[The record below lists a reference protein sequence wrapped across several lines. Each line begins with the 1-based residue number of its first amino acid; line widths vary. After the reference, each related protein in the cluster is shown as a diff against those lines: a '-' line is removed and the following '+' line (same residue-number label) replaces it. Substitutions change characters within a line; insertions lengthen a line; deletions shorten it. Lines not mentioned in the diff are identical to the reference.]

1 MIEGPDLPRSTE
13 MNEMKQARRRVVVTG
28 MGAISPLGASV
39 ESTWNAMMEAK
50 SGIGE
55 ITLFD
60 ASDLAS
66 RIAGE
71 ALDFDPSNYFEPR
84 DAKHLD
90 RAGQM
95 GIASATDAFADAKL
109 DRESIDPTRAGVIFS
124 SGIGGITTLEK
135 QFELMFNRGP
145 SRLSPYL
152 IPMFVPNL
160 IAGQISI
167 RLDLKGPS
175 SCVLTACAASANAVG
190 DAAELI
196 RRGAAD
202 IVLAG
207 GVEAAICRLGVG
219 GFCSMKALS
228 TRNDEPEKACRP
240 FDRNRDGFVIAEGA
254 ACLVLEERKAAL
266 SRGARI
272 YAEFLGYGLSSD
284 AHHVTAPDPGG
295 DGATRCIK
303 AALDDADVE
312 PSELGYINAHG
323 TSTPYND
330 STETVAIK
338 KALGDVAYSVPV
350 SSTKSMTGHLLGAAG
365 ALESIISIMALQTQV
380 LPPTINLEEPD
391 PECDLDYVPNEP
403 RRADVEVAMSNSFG
417 FGGHNACLVFAKPD
431 YRA

>member
-1 MIEGPDLPRSTE
+1 MDYLKKIKE
-13 MNEMKQARRRVVVTG
+13 ARRRVVVTG
-28 MGAISPLGASV
+28 LAAISPLGPSA
-39 ESTWNAMMEAK
+39 EATWEGMMQSR

-60 ASDLAS
+60 ASGLAS

-71 ALDFDPSNYFEPR
+71 ARDFDPSKYFEPR
-84 DAKHLD
+84 EAKHLD

-95 GIASATDAFADAKL
+95 GIAAAVDAFADAKL
-109 DRESIDPTRAGVIFS
+109 DQGSIDPNRVGVIFS

-135 QFELMFNRGP
+135 QFELMFERGP

-160 IAGQISI
+160 IAGQITI
-167 RLDLKGPS
+167 RLGLKGPS
-175 SCVLTACAASANAVG
+175 SCVLTACAASANAIG
-190 DAAELI
+190 DATELI

-207 GVEAAICRLGVG
+207 GVEAGICRLAVG

-254 ACLVLEERKAAL
+254 ACLVLEEREAAL
-266 SRGARI
+266 ARGARI
-272 YAEFLGYGLSSD
+272 YAEVLGYGLSSD
-284 AHHVTAPDPGG
+284 AYHVTAPDPEG
-295 DGATRCIK
+295 DGATRCMK
-303 AALDDADVE
+303 AALEDADVE
-312 PSELGYINAHG
+312 PSDLNYINAHG

-330 STETVAIK
+330 TTETMAIK
-338 KALGDVAYSVPV
+338 NALGEVAYSIPV

-365 ALESIISIMALQTQV
+365 ALESVVSILAIHNDV
-380 LPPTINLEEPD
+380 IPPTINLEDPD
-391 PECDLDYVPNEP
+391 PACDLDYVPNVP
-403 RRADVEVAMSNSFG
+403 RQAKAEVVMSNSFG
-417 FGGHNACLVFAKPD
+417 FGGHNACLVFAAPD
-431 YRA
+431 FRS

>member
-1 MIEGPDLPRSTE
+1 MAET
-13 MNEMKQARRRVVVTG
+13 NKYRRRVVVTG
-28 MGAISPLGASV
+28 MAAISPLGASL
-39 ESTWNAMMEAK
+39 EATWNAMLESK
-50 SGIGE
+50 SGVGP

-60 ASDLAS
+60 ASELAS

-71 ALDFDPSNYFEPR
+71 ALDFEPSNYFEPR

-95 GIASATDAFADAKL
+95 GVAAAIDAFADAKL
-109 DRESIDPTRAGVIFS
+109 EKGSIDPTRAGVIFS

-135 QFELMFNRGP
+135 QFELMFTRGP

-167 RLDLKGPS
+167 RLELKGPS

-190 DAAELI
+190 DGAELI

-202 IVLAG
+202 VVLAG
-207 GVEAAICRLGVG
+207 GVEAGICRLAVG

-254 ACLVLEERKAAL
+254 ACLVLEEREAAL
-266 SRGARI
+266 ARGARI

-284 AHHVTAPDPGG
+284 AHHVTAPDPDG
-295 DGATRCIK
+295 DGARRCML
-303 AALDDADVE
+303 AALEDAGIE
-312 PSELGYINAHG
+312 PSDLGYINAHG

-330 STETVAIK
+330 TTETKAIK
-338 KALGDVAYSVPV
+338 NALGDAAYSVPV

-365 ALESIISIMALQTQV
+365 ALESAVSIMALQSKM
-380 LPPTINLEEPD
+380 LPPTINLEDPD
-391 PECDLDYVPNEP
+391 PECDLDYVPLSA
-403 RRADVEVAMSNSFG
+403 RQADIDVVMSNSFG
-417 FGGHNACLVFAKPD
+417 FGGHNACLIFAKPD

>member
-1 MIEGPDLPRSTE
+1 MTDIKE
-13 MNEMKQARRRVVVTG
+13 ARRRVVVTG
-28 MGAISPLGASV
+28 LSAISPLGSSA
-39 ESTWNAMMEAK
+39 EKTWNAMMESK

-71 ALDFDPSNYFEPR
+71 ALDFDPSAYFEPR

-95 GIASATDAFADAKL
+95 GIASAIDAFADAKL
-109 DRESIDPTRAGVIFS
+109 DAQSIDPLRAGVIFS

-167 RLDLKGPS
+167 RLGLKGPS

-202 IVLAG
+202 IMLAG

-254 ACLVLEERKAAL
+254 ACLVLEERESAIA
-266 SRGARI
+266 RGARI
-272 YAEFLGYGLSSD
+272 YAEVLGYGLSSD
-284 AHHVTAPDPGG
+284 AYHVTAPDPNG
-295 DGATRCIK
+295 DGATRCMQ
-303 AALDDADVE
+303 AALEDAGVDA
-312 PSELGYINAHG
+312 SEIDYINAHG

-330 STETVAIK
+330 STETKAIK
-338 KALGDVAYSVPV
+338 NAFGEVAYSIPV

-365 ALESIISIMALQTQV
+365 ALESVVSIMALQTQI
-380 LPPTINLEEPD
+380 LPPTINLEDPD
-391 PECDLDYVPNEP
+391 PECDLDYVPLEP
-403 RRADVEVAMSNSFG
+403 RRAEVDVVMSNSFG
-417 FGGHNACLVFAKPD
+417 FGGHNACLVFSRPD
-431 YRA
+431 YRS

>member
-1 MIEGPDLPRSTE
+1 MGHVKGD
-13 MNEMKQARRRVVVTG
+13 RRRVVVTG
-28 MGAISPLGASV
+28 MGAITPLGASV
-39 ESTWNAMMEAK
+39 ETTWEAMMQSK

-71 ALDFDPSNYFEPR
+71 ARDFDPSKYFEPR

-95 GIASATDAFADAKL
+95 GIAAATDAYADAKL
-109 DRESIDPTRAGVIFS
+109 DKGSYDPNRAGVIFS
-124 SGIGGITTLEK
+124 SGIGGISTLEK
-135 QFELMFNRGP
+135 QFELMFTRGP
-145 SRLSPYL
+145 TRLSPYL

-167 RLDLKGPS
+167 RLELKGPS

-190 DAAELI
+190 DGAELI

-202 IVLAG
+202 VVLAG

-228 TRNDEPEKACRP
+228 TRNDEPQKACRP

-254 ACLVLEERKAAL
+254 ACLVLEEREAAL
-266 SRGARI
+266 ARGARI
-272 YAEFLGYGLSSD
+272 YAEVLGYGLSSD
-284 AHHVTAPDPGG
+284 AYHVTAPDPEG
-295 DGATRCIK
+295 DGARRCML
-303 AALDDADVE
+303 AALEDAGIGASD
-312 PSELGYINAHG
+312 LDYINAHG

-330 STETVAIK
+330 RTETMAIK
-338 KALGDVAYSVPV
+338 NALGSAAFEIPV

-365 ALESIISIMALQTQV
+365 ALESVVSVMALQSQM
-380 LPPTINLEEPD
+380 LPPTINLDDPD
-391 PECDLDYVPNEP
+391 PECDLDYVPHKP
-403 RRADVEVAMSNSFG
+403 RNAEVNVVMSNSFG
-417 FGGHNACLVFAKPD
+417 FGGHNACLVFARPD
-431 YRA
+431 YID